1 MEGLAVLF
9 ALVALAAPVIV
20 IAAIV
25 VMWGR
30 LARVRDDVGLLCRRV
45 DGLERPGVPAQPD
58 SVRAAPAPDRGVMPP
73 PPPVVS
79 VSSVPAAP
87 STAQASHVPPSARES
102 APVSERPQT
111 ARSDE
116 SSLLETQIGGRVLLY
131 VGVAA
136 IIVGASYFVK
146 LAFDNAWMTA
156 TTQVLIG
163 GAVGAALAYGGTRF
177 ARAGYSAYGQMIS
190 GGGIAVLYVSIYAA
204 FTIYALIPH
213 AAAFALMC
221 LATMLGAWLADAQ
234 HGQGLALVTVGGGF
248 ATPFLLATGRDAQ
261 IVLFTYDAILVAG
274 TMYLAHR
281 RAWPSL
287 HLVSYLA
294 TGLTWLAW
302 ASRFYTPDK
311 FLPTEI
317 FLTLF
322 VGMFLY
328 ILYESRRAT
337 GALGHVVR
345 VVLMSAPA
353 VYHLAS
359 IAVLYDHPV
368 SFFVYVIAASVA
380 GLIAARQLDRSW
392 IRLIAWI
399 AVQAPLVL
407 WVAQH
412 GGTLWALALVVV
424 TSIYLLNMLALG
436 EHMLRRGQ
444 RLDEADLGLLHLNGL
459 VTYLAA
465 YLIIEPIRLSAAAP
479 MALGF
484 ALWHAGLA
492 GGLFTRDRQDATH
505 VAGLAC
511 ALIAVAIALQFDGA
525 WRIAGWAAEGT
536 AVVWLGLREQKTW
549 LHGGGALLLVVAVAL
564 LVGLQWSP
572 PPITQ
577 LVLLNARAACGAFV
591 IALLYGLA
599 RGYRRAEGRADGR
612 ARGILLVSANVL
624 TVLLLSSEIG
634 AYWDIQDAFETSAA
648 ASFSRYLAREVMLSM
663 SWATYATGLIVAGLQ
678 RRYAPIR
685 YLAIALFGV
694 TILKVFMVDLA
705 ALEQL
710 YRVLSVVGLG
720 ALLLV
725 TSYLY
730 QRFSARVL
738 ASAGDGGT
746 AGE

>member
-9 ALVALAAPVIV
+9 ALAALAAPVIV

-30 LARVRDDVGLLCRRV
+30 LARVRDDVGLLRRRV
-45 DGLERPGVPAQPD
+45 DGLERPGVPAP
-58 SVRAAPAPDRGVMPP
+58 PPDRGVIPP

-87 STAQASHVPPSARES
+87 STPQASHVSPSAREP

-116 SSLLETQIGGRVLLY
+116 SYLLETQIGGRVLLY

-261 IVLFTYDAILVAG
+261 LVLFTYDAILVAG

-287 HLVSYLA
+287 YLVSYLA

-328 ILYESRRAT
+328 ILHESRRAT

-412 GGTLWALALVVV
+412 GGALWALALVVV
-424 TSIYLLNMLALG
+424 TSIL
-436 EHMLRRGQ
+436 
-444 RLDEADLGLLHLNGL
+444 
-459 VTYLAA
+459 YLAFGRS
-465 YLIIEPIRLSAAAP
+465 ISSDVHPP
-479 MALGF
+479 
-484 ALWHAGLA
+484 
-492 GGLFTRDRQDATH
+492 AT
-505 VAGLAC
+505 ARYFLRST
-511 ALIAVAIALQFDGA
+511 Q
-525 WRIAGWAAEGT
+525 T
-536 AVVWLGLREQKTW
+536 AR
-549 LHGGGALLLVVAVAL
+549 
-564 LVGLQWSP
+564 
-572 PPITQ
+572 
-577 LVLLNARAACGAFV
+577 
-591 IALLYGLA
+591 
-599 RGYRRAEGRADGR
+599 
-612 ARGILLVSANVL
+612 
-624 TVLLLSSEIG
+624 
-634 AYWDIQDAFETSAA
+634 
-648 ASFSRYLAREVMLSM
+648 
-663 SWATYATGLIVAGLQ
+663 
-678 RRYAPIR
+678 
-685 YLAIALFGV
+685 
-694 TILKVFMVDLA
+694 
-705 ALEQL
+705 
-710 YRVLSVVGLG
+710 
-720 ALLLV
+720 
-725 TSYLY
+725 
-730 QRFSARVL
+730 
-738 ASAGDGGT
+738 
-746 AGE
+746 

>member
-465 YLIIEPIRLSAAAP
+465 YLIIEPIRLSASRCGTPGSRVVSSRATARMRRTWP
-479 MALGF
+479 A
-484 ALWHAGLA
+484 WHA
-492 GGLFTRDRQDATH
+492 R
-505 VAGLAC
+505 
-511 ALIAVAIALQFDGA
+511 
-525 WRIAGWAAEGT
+525 
-536 AVVWLGLREQKTW
+536 
-549 LHGGGALLLVVAVAL
+549 
-564 LVGLQWSP
+564 
-572 PPITQ
+572 
-577 LVLLNARAACGAFV
+577 
-591 IALLYGLA
+591 
-599 RGYRRAEGRADGR
+599 
-612 ARGILLVSANVL
+612 
-624 TVLLLSSEIG
+624 
-634 AYWDIQDAFETSAA
+634 
-648 ASFSRYLAREVMLSM
+648 
-663 SWATYATGLIVAGLQ
+663 
-678 RRYAPIR
+678 
-685 YLAIALFGV
+685 
-694 TILKVFMVDLA
+694 
-705 ALEQL
+705 
-710 YRVLSVVGLG
+710 
-720 ALLLV
+720 
-725 TSYLY
+725 
-730 QRFSARVL
+730 
-738 ASAGDGGT
+738 
-746 AGE
+746 